1 MIHLFAPGEPVA
13 KARARHRQVTTK
25 AGKSFVHSYTP
36 KKTASFEKYIAKLA
50 QQQMLLRSP
59 TRAPVKLDLVF
70 FFSIP
75 ESWPTWKQK
84 AAQEQHIAHTT
95 KPDKDNLE
103 KAVKDALNGIVWIDD
118 AQVCLGSSQKLYSNE
133 PGVLIN
139 VTELTLSPAQ
149 ITRKD
154 QLKIPGQQDL
164 AA

>member
-25 AGKSFVHSYTP
+25 SGKSFVQSYTP
-36 KKTASFEKYIAKLA
+36 KKTVNFENYIAKLA
-50 QQQMLLRSP
+50 KQQMLLRSP
-59 TRAPVKLDLVF
+59 TSAPVRLDVVF

-75 ESWPTWKQK
+75 SSWPAWKQA
-84 AAQEQHIAHTT
+84 AAQERYIAHTV

-103 KAVKDALNGIVWIDD
+103 KAIKDALNGIVWVDD
-118 AQVCLGSSQKLYSNE
+118 AQVCDGGTQKLYSNE
-133 PGVLIN
+133 PGVLID